1 MMTRGCR
8 GQSISER
15 INKVDSGLPMLT
27 ILPLLLCFLLAL
39 PCPLSVLFLIF
50 IIVDPPRG

>member
-39 PCPLSVLFLIF
+39 PCLLSVLFLVF
-50 IIVDPPRG
+50 IIVDPLRD